1 MWAMRG
7 CPALSSPCYRL
18 LAVDE
23 RIGFFYKNPMNLTAR
38 TKLWSIILAILS
50 AVVFSGCASS
60 DPISSDLDYD
70 LVLSGEAKK
79 ARYIQIGMSISQVE
93 TIMGAER
100 MEISDRRHVYYTPR
114 PAKTDR
120 FKGKDGK
127 AIDIYYYRTSSGSR
141 TGTSRSLAAFS
152 DDDLTAVFFIEGK
165 VDAVMS
171 GGSAKSVIELRVR

>member
-1 MWAMRG
+1 VGNEGLPDLWQPLDLPG
-7 CPALSSPCYRL
+7 

-23 RIGFFYKNPMNLTAR
+23 FIRIFYKVSMKLTALMKIR
-38 TKLWSIILAILS
+38 FAILAITAALF
-50 AVVFSGCASS
+50 VSGCVST
-60 DPISSDLDYD
+60 DLDYD
-70 LVLSGEAKK
+70 LILSGEAKK
-79 ARYIQIGMSISQVE
+79 VRSIQIGMTISQVE
-93 TIMGAER
+93 NMMGTEQ

-127 AIDIYYYRTSSGSR
+127 AIDIFYYRTSAGSR

-171 GGSAKSVIELRVR
+171 GGSAKSVIEVRVR